1 MDYENIT
8 INNDINDDNNDINDD
23 NNGNIDELDTT
34 WFQEFENLNNDYKNY
49 YTEDLSFIKI
59 HTIYVNRDND
69 IEKVKEEKLLLKTHG
84 MLLKE
89 ELLGIIKHNCFSNG
103 TKYSLL
109 SILKF
114 NINIEP
120 IHLKTFLKSKNK
132 NIGTLFLQSIKNID
146 SIKFEKSISM
156 FHDINELVIVFH
168 KKNTVNL
175 LSGTTTSLSDIK
187 NRTKK
192 VFINHNSKKK
202 TKRKE
207 LKDTSI

>member
-1 MDYENIT
+1 MTNENIINNDT
-8 INNDINDDNNDINDD
+8 INNSDFNNNDDIDD
-23 NNGNIDELDTT
+23 LDTT
-34 WFQEFENLNNDYKNY
+34 WLQEFETLNNDYKNY
-49 YTEDLSFIKI
+49 YTEELSFIRV
-59 HTIYVNRDND
+59 HAIYVNNDND
-69 IEKVKEEKLLLKTHG
+69 IEKVREEKFLLKTPG

-103 TKYSLL
+103 IKYSLL

-120 IHLKTFLKSKNK
+120 IHLKTFLKSKNT
-132 NIGTLFLQSIKNID
+132 NIGSSFLQSIKNID

-156 FHDINELVIVFH
+156 FHDINDLVIIFH
-168 KKNTVNL
+168 KKNTANL
-175 LSGTTTSLSDIK
+175 LSGSTSLTDIK

-202 TKRKE
+202 TRRKE

>member
-1 MDYENIT
+1 MNNENIL
-8 INNDINDDNNDINDD
+8 NNDFNNNNDDNIDD
-23 NNGNIDELDTT
+23 LDTT
-34 WFQEFENLNNDYKNY
+34 WLQEFETLNNDYKNY
-49 YTEDLSFIKI
+49 YTEDLSFIRI
-59 HTIYVNRDND
+59 HTIYVNNDND
-69 IEKVKEEKLLLKTHG
+69 IEKVREEKVLLKTPG
-84 MLLKE
+84 ILLKE

-103 TKYSLL
+103 IKYSLL

-120 IHLKTFLKSKNK
+120 IHLKTFLKSKNT
-132 NIGTLFLQSIKNID
+132 NIGSSFLQSIKNID

-156 FHDINELVIVFH
+156 FHDINDLVIIFH
-168 KKNTVNL
+168 KKNTTNL
-175 LSGTTTSLSDIK
+175 LSGSTFTSTSLTDIK

-202 TKRKE
+202 TRRKE